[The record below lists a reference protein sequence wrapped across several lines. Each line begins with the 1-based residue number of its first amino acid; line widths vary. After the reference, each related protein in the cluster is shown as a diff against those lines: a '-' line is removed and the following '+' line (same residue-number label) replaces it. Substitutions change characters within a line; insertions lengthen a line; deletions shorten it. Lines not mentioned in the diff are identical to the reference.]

1 MEHLTHHYGWTP
13 YIGQLPLGQLIPSVS
28 PSKEPTMSS
37 SENITTLTD
46 STFDEHVGAA
56 STTVVVDFWAEWC
69 GPCKMIAPILDE
81 ISQEQIGR
89 LGIAKLNVDE
99 NPNIAM
105 RYQVQSIPTMLVFKA
120 QCPRE
125 S

>member
-1 MEHLTHHYGWTP
+1 
-13 YIGQLPLGQLIPSVS
+13 
-28 PSKEPTMSS
+28 MSS

-81 ISQEQIGR
+81 ISEEQVGR

-105 RYQVQSIPTMLVFKA
+105 RYQVQSIPTMLVFKDGELVDRIQGA
-120 QCPRE
+120 MPKGKLMGKLE
-125 S
+125 AHL